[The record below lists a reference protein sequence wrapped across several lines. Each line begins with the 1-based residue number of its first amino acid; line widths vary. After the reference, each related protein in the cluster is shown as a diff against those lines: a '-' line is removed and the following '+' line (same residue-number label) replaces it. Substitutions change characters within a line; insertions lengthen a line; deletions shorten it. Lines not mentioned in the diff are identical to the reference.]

1 MRGIIGITDRTILYN
16 NLHKLVDRQSNEVS
30 NAIIKKLKK
39 AEYCLHTMTFDNDKC
54 FADHMTV
61 ADALNINTYF
71 TRPYTSEDQG
81 TVENRID

>member
-1 MRGIIGITDRTILYN
+1 MVNLTLPIT
-16 NLHKLVDRQSNEVS
+16 
-30 NAIIKKLKK
+30 
-39 AEYCLHTMTFDNDKC
+39 CLDKSDQLNNDKC

>member
-39 AEYCLHTMTFDNDKC
+39 AEYCLHTMTFDNVKG

-61 ADALNINTYF
+61 ANALNINTYF

>member
-1 MRGIIGITDRTILYN
+1 
-16 NLHKLVDRQSNEVS
+16 
-30 NAIIKKLKK
+30 
-39 AEYCLHTMTFDNDKC
+39 MTFDNDKC

-71 TRPYTSEDQG
+71 PLPCTSEDQG